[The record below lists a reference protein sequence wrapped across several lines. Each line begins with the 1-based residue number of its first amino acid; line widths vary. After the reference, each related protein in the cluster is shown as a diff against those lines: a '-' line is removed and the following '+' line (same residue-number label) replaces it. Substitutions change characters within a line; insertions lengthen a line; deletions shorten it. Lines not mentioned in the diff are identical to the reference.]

1 MTDTLKRLRGGPIL
15 KDAITHMK
23 QKRDGVL
30 KPNRNLWVYS
40 GHDTT
45 VAAVLDAMR
54 VLKPHIP
61 PFAAVIMIELR
72 KNRIRNCRRKSTG
85 WKTNSASTKI
95 ATRALPTRWT
105 LPSPNWPDTK
115 GRSQQ
120 TTSLLFA
127 GSLVLIFCLLPRS
140 LQAYLL

>member
-72 KNRIRNCRRKSTG
+72 KNRAGHKFSRPYGNCSF
-85 WKTNSASTKI
+85 SH
-95 ATRALPTRWT
+95 RWSSLHHT
-105 LPSPNWPDTK
+105 L
-115 GRSQQ
+115 
-120 TTSLLFA
+120 
-127 GSLVLIFCLLPRS
+127 
-140 LQAYLL
+140 